1 MARARPLMDGTPAP
15 SDPRSHLNR
24 ASRANRANGAERV
37 TTQNTD
43 QDTQADIEIENA
55 ARDRHQLRTLA
66 VAVTTVSVVLFAVVV
81 AIIYAIPLNRI
92 WFLNF
97 PLGFYLLAQG
107 LLLFVVF
114 VTFWYVRVQERIDL
128 TRSMNEEIT

>member
-1 MARARPLMDGTPAP
+1 M
-15 SDPRSHLNR
+15 
-24 ASRANRANGAERV
+24 

-43 QDTQADIEIENA
+43 QSTQQDIEIENA
-55 ARDRHQLRTLA
+55 ARDRHQLRTQA
-66 VAVTTVSVVLFAVVV
+66 VAITSVSVVLFAVAV
-81 AIIYAIPLNRI
+81 AILYAVPLNRI

-97 PLGFYLLAQG
+97 PLGFFLLAQG
-107 LLLFVVF
+107 LAMFAVF

>member
-1 MARARPLMDGTPAP
+1 M
-15 SDPRSHLNR
+15 
-24 ASRANRANGAERV
+24 

-43 QDTQADIEIENA
+43 QDTQNDIEIENV

-66 VAVTTVSVVLFAVVV
+66 VAITSISAVLFAVAVT
-81 AIIYAIPLNRI
+81 IIYAIPLNRI

-107 LLLFVVF
+107 LILFTVF
-114 VTFWYVRVQERIDL
+114 VAFWYVRVQERIDL